1 MTLEAVYWM
10 AQANVGRQ
18 RVVQ

>member
-1 MTLEAVYWM
+1 MVLETVYWM
-10 AQANVGRQ
+10 AQSNVGRQ